1 MQQLA
6 NRLTEMLVKEQI
18 IDNEDRPVY
27 VYGLQLLLTSGLT
40 SIVILIIGWW
50 RHQLIWTV
58 CFLIALISLRHYTGG
73 YHASSYGKCFALSN
87 GIYLGMLL
95 SKQCVAYEGF
105 REIMLVG
112 SLVSWAYIF
121 YIGSIN
127 SEKNP
132 KTEAEMINRKRMSR
146 WITFLFTLSIWLITV
161 GWKQGLSLAWVLF
174 YTQVVTVVGLWIV
187 QNKRRDEG

>member
-18 IDNEDRPVY
+18 IDSQDKPVY
-27 VYGLQLLLTSGLT
+27 VYGLQLLLTSGII

-50 RHQLIWTV
+50 THQLLWTV

-73 YHASSYGKCFALSN
+73 YHAPSYAKCFALSN

-95 SKQCVAYEGF
+95 SKRCVAYEGF
-105 REIMLVG
+105 HQIMLVG
-112 SLVSWAYIF
+112 SLLSGAYIF

-132 KTEAEMINRKRMSR
+132 KTEAEMVYRKHMAR
-146 WITFLFTLSIWLITV
+146 WITLLFTLCIWLITV

-174 YTQVVTVVGLWIV
+174 YTQVVTIVGLWSV
-187 QNKRRDEG
+187 QNKRRNEG